1 MVHNFACPLCSSEK
15 ISIYLNSRD
24 YFLTG
29 EPFAL
34 FKCSSCGFVFTQDY
48 PEEHEMGKYY
58 ESEEYLSHNDSSNG
72 FSDRIYRLVRNIM
85 LGRKKGMVRKFTGLK
100 KGNILDIGSGSGHFA
115 MKMKK
120 AGWQVKGIEINEK
133 TRKLSASKLGLDIID
148 PKEIG
153 TLKTASFDC
162 ITLWHVLEHF
172 HKPFEYYNEIMRL
185 LKPGAICITALP
197 NCSSYD
203 ARHYREFWA
212 AFDVPRHLWHFTPS
226 TFALFSEK
234 TGFQTEKILNL
245 PADVFYISYVSEKY
259 KEVNNPFLKGIIRA
273 KFYAIGAF
281 FKIERSSSLIYILR
295 KPVDTIK
302 D

>member
-1 MVHNFACPLCSSEK
+1 MVHNYACPLCSSEK

-24 YFLTG
+24 YFLSG
-29 EPFAL
+29 KPFAL
-34 FKCSSCGFVFTQDY
+34 FKCSSCSFVFTQDY
-48 PEEHEMGKYY
+48 PEEHEIGKYY
-58 ESEEYLSHNDSSNG
+58 ESEEYISHNDSSKG

-85 LGRKKGMVRKFTGLK
+85 LRRKRRMVQKITSLK

-115 MKMKK
+115 LAMKK

-133 TRKLSASKLGLDIID
+133 ARKLSASKLGIEIID
-148 PKEIG
+148 PKDIAS
-153 TLKTASFDC
+153 LKTSSFDC

-172 HKPFEYYNEIMRL
+172 HEPFEYFREIMRL
-185 LKPGAICITALP
+185 LKPGGICVTALP

-212 AFDVPRHLWHFTPS
+212 AYDVPRHLWHFTPA

-234 TGFQTEKILNL
+234 TGFRTEKVTNL
-245 PADVFYISYVSEKY
+245 PIDVFYISYVSEKY
-259 KEVNNPFLKGIIRA
+259 KEVNNPFVKGIIRA

-281 FKIERSSSLIYILR
+281 FNKERSSSIIYILR
-295 KPVDTIK
+295 KPAENI
-302 D
+302 